1 VNCRGQKECAL
12 DSNRTRP
19 EKTRGIIQRRK
30 KKRENG
36 AREREREASKGGRAL
51 ALFYIELG
59 SVMKRATTTTEKE
72 KRRGS
77 ERLADLD

>member
-1 VNCRGQKECAL
+1 MNCTGQKECAQ

-19 EKTRGIIQRRK
+19 EKTRGIIQKRKKERK
-30 KKRENG
+30 KKEG
-36 AREREREASKGGRAL
+36 MGRERSKGGRAL

-59 SVMKRATTTTEKE
+59 SVMKRATTEKE